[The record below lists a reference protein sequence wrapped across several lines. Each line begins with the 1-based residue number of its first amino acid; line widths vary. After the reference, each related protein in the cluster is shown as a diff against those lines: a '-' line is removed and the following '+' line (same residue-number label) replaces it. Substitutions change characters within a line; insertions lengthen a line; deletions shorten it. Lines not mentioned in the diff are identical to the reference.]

1 MEWSAE
7 DEEGVK
13 NDEGATYNNS
23 IKYGRQVEGWAEGG

>member
-13 NDEGATYNNS
+13 NDEGAAYHNS
-23 IKYGRQVEGWAEGG
+23 IKHGRQVEGCAEGG